1 MEVVDQW
8 TGRHACALQLAL
20 RMTNAEMAERLC
32 VALRT
37 VASWHERPAVILR
50 TELQRAL
57 DTIYGRATETDKI
70 RFARQ
75 VRADDAADNQP
86 SGTADA
92 VALRVAVAVV
102 VDGDNVLL
110 VCRRDDDPSGIT
122 WQFPAGVVKPG
133 STPST
138 VAVRETL
145 AETGVHC
152 VVRAELGSRVHPLS
166 RVHCDYF
173 LCEYLAGT
181 VENRDTSE
189 NMSAIF
195 VARRD
200 VTRFIPAERIY
211 PPILEA
217 LEGIDDRADR

>member
-1 MEVVDQW
+1 
-8 TGRHACALQLAL
+8 
-20 RMTNAEMAERLC
+20 MTNAEMAQSLG

-37 VASWHERPAVILR
+37 VASWHERPTVVVR

-57 DTIYGRATETDKI
+57 DTVYERATEADKV

-75 VRADDAADNQP
+75 VRAEDAADDRP
-86 SGTADA
+86 GTTDTVVPLA
-92 VALRVAVAVV
+92 VAVAVV
-102 VDGDNVLL
+102 VAKNDVLI
-110 VCRRDDDPSGIT
+110 VCRREDDPSGIT

-133 STPST
+133 LNPST
-138 VAVRETL
+138 IAVRETL

-152 VVRAELGSRVHPLS
+152 IVRAELGSRIHPLS

-195 VARRD
+195 VARQD
-200 VTRFIPAERIY
+200 LTRFIPADRIY
-211 PPILEA
+211 PPILRA
-217 LEGIDDRADR
+217 LELTDDRAGR